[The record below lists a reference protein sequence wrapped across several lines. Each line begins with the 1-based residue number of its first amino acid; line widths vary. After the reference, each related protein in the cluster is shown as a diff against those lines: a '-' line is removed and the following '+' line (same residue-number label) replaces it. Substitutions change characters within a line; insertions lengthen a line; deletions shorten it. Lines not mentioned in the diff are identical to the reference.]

1 MNETPVGILPAKK
14 AKKYKPS
21 KVYKNQTFRAKDF
34 PYPIE
39 RTVSGTLYGRLPN
52 GQMIK
57 LDE

>member
-14 AKKYKPS
+14 EYKPS

-57 LDE
+57 LEK